1 MIKKL
6 IKKLIMWIKGLFCR
20 KKTCS
25 KKVLE
30 KVEVKGKMKK
40 KTARKGKK

>member
-6 IKKLIMWIKGLFCR
+6 INWFKGLFCR
-20 KKTCS
+20 KKSTS

-30 KVEVKGKMKK
+30 KTAVKGKFRK
-40 KTARKGKK
+40 KTARKSKK

>member
-1 MIKKL
+1 MLRKL
-6 IKKLIMWIKGLFCR
+6 IKWLKRLFCH
-20 KKTCS
+20 KKTTE

-30 KVEVKGKMKK
+30 KTAVKGKFKK

>member
-1 MIKKL
+1 MKMIRKL
-6 IKKLIMWIKGLFCR
+6 IKWIKGLFCR
-20 KKTCS
+20 KKTAQ

-30 KVEVKGKMKK
+30 KTGTKGKFKK

>member
-6 IKKLIMWIKGLFCR
+6 LKWIKGLLCR
-20 KKTCS
+20 KKPAT

-30 KVEVKGKMKK
+30 KTTVKGKFKK

>member
-1 MIKKL
+1 MLRKL
-6 IKKLIMWIKGLFCR
+6 INWIKRLFCR
-20 KKTCS
+20 KKIAE

-30 KVEVKGKMKK
+30 KTAVKGKFKK